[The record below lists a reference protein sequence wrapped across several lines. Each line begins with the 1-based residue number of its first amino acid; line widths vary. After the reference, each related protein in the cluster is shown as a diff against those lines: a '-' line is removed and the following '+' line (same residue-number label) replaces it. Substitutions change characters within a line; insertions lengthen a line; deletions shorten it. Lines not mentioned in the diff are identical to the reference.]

1 MRKIFQLLIII
12 LFSVLINACSVGKK
26 YQRPTVQLPQQF
38 DSIAATDS
46 SIAGIEWRNFFKDP
60 TLISLIDSALK
71 NSYDLQFAVKRIEE
85 AEAYVKQAKMNYV
98 PTVGVAASAVT
109 SNPSNNSLDG
119 KSLASAIGKNHV
131 EDYTLSATVSWDVYS
146 WGKIKY
152 EKEATLANYLATYEG
167 ARTVQTT
174 LIAEIATG
182 YYNLLMLDKQLSI
195 AQKNVALTDTLVNM
209 MRLQKAAGQV
219 TELAVQQTEVQ
230 QQTAALLIPQLEQEI
245 AIQENTIKI
254 LSGELPSS
262 INRTGNI
269 ESAYVW
275 DNLSAGFPAE
285 LLSRRPDVR
294 ANEMALMAANANVG
308 AAKAS
313 MYPSLNITA
322 SGGLNAFKASK
333 WFTMPASLFF
343 TAAGTI
349 AQPVLQHRELKTR
362 YEVSA
367 IQRDE
372 AVINFRQSVLNA
384 GGEVVNALVKL
395 NKLKTQQQISSA
407 QVDTLRKAIGNASLL
422 FKSGLADY
430 LEVITAQSN
439 SLNAE
444 LNLADIQRQLLA
456 AAVELYRALGG
467 GWK

>member
-1 MRKIFQLLIII
+1 MQKKFHLPIF
-12 LFSVLINACSVGKK
+12 LFIFITACSVGKQ

-38 DSIAATDS
+38 ENVAPSDS
-46 SIAGIEWRNFFKDP
+46 SVAGIEWKNFFKDA

-71 NSYDLQFAVKRIEE
+71 NSYDLQLAVKHIEE
-85 AEAYVKQAKMNYV
+85 AQAYVKQAKMNYV
-98 PTVGVAASAVT
+98 PTIDLSASAT
-109 SNPSNNSLDG
+109 TTNPSNNSLDG
-119 KSLASAIGKNHV
+119 KNLQSIIGKNHI
-131 EDYTLSATVSWDVYS
+131 EDYTLSATVSWDIYS

-152 EKEATLANYLATYEG
+152 QKEAALANYLQTYEG

-182 YYNLLMLDKQLSI
+182 YYNLLMLDEQLHI

-209 MRLQKAAGQV
+209 MKLQKTAGQV

-230 QQTAALLIPQLEQEI
+230 QQTAAILIPQLEQQI

-262 INRTGNI
+262 IKRTGSI
-269 ESAYVW
+269 DSAFVW
-275 DNLSAGFPAE
+275 NDLSTGLPAE

-294 ANEMALMAANANVG
+294 ANEMEVMAANANVG
-308 AAKAS
+308 VAKAS

-322 SGGLNAFKASK
+322 AAGLNAFKASK
-333 WFTMPASLFF
+333 WFTMPASLFY
-343 TAAGTI
+343 TGAAGI
-349 AQPVLQHRELKTR
+349 AQPVLEHRNLKTQ
-362 YEVSA
+362 YEVA
-367 IQRDE
+367 EVKRDE

-384 GGEVVNALVKL
+384 GAEVVNALVQL
-395 NKLKTQQQISSA
+395 DKLKTQQQISSA
-407 QVDTLRKAIGNASLL
+407 QVDTLHKAIGNATLL

-439 SLNAE
+439 SLTAE
-444 LNLADIQRQLLA
+444 LNLADVQRQRLS